1 MSPISLLSASLI
13 KDLEAKDING
23 TQVSTSLASLKAIQ
37 KRSDGLKRF
46 VENYKSIAQ
55 VPEPKF
61 STFGIKELIEQVHI
75 LMKRDLEKFAIDF
88 SFSVLPESLMLTA
101 DENRLEQV
109 LINLVKNAIQALE
122 YQDNKSIEILAFEI
136 NGAPCIQMKDTGP
149 GIAESEI
156 DNIFLP
162 FYTTKPEGSG
172 IGLNLSKQIMRA
184 HKGKLTVESG
194 VGNTVFSLVF

>member
-1 MSPISLLSASLI
+1 
-13 KDLEAKDING
+13 
-23 TQVSTSLASLKAIQ
+23 
-37 KRSDGLKRF
+37 
-46 VENYKSIAQ
+46 
-55 VPEPKF
+55 
-61 STFGIKELIEQVHI
+61 
-75 LMKRDLEKFAIDF
+75 
-88 SFSVLPESLMLTA
+88 MLTA
-101 DENRLEQV
+101 DEKLLEQV

>member
-1 MSPISLLSASLI
+1 MVRKSLEI
-13 KDLEAKDING
+13 
-23 TQVSTSLASLKAIQ
+23 LKEIH
-37 KRSDGLKRF
+37 KTSDGLKRF